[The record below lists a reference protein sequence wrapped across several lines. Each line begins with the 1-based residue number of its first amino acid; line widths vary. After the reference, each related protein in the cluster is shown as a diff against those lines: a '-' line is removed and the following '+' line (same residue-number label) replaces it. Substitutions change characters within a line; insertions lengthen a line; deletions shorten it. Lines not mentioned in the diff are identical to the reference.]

1 MRLFSHEIITSL
13 SGIVE
18 VMHAV
23 KGQDIFLQGSTGK
36 EMHILIQ
43 GELEVCKVIS
53 STDDLLPTTDPAPAA
68 AISVLAASRAFT
80 ARCIASDCLSA
91 DRTVSRLRCWL
102 RPSRFR
108 GTRGAEHGA
117 AAAATHPAQDGDR
130 LGFLSEGSFFG
141 EVSLLSNDTGAE
153 ARFARDGTA
162 IHGLTRTP
170 CPSIIWTRARSRRF
184 VSDTNRVL
192 TGPSAA
198 TGARP
203 GYPGLHGLHHM
214 L

>member
-1 MRLFSHEIITSL
+1 
-13 SGIVE
+13 
-18 VMHAV
+18 MHAV

-68 AISVLAASRAFT
+68 AISVLATSRAFT
-80 ARCIASDCLSA
+80 ARCIASDCLS
-91 DRTVSRLRCWL
+91 DSTHD
-102 RPSRFR
+102 P
-108 GTRGAEHGA
+108 

-170 CPSIIWTRARSRRF
+170 RRSF
-184 VSDTNRVL
+184 VHGH
-192 TGPSAA
+192 GPVGPCQTANLL
-198 TGARP
+198 P
-203 GYPGLHGLHHM
+203 P
-214 L
+214 